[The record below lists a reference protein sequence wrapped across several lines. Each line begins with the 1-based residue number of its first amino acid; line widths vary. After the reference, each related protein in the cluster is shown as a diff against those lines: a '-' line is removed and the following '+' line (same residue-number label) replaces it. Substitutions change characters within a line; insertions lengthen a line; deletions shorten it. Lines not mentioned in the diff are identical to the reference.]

1 MTTDRAAGGAQD
13 YRPAAS
19 SDYPP
24 TGAFDPGTAS
34 AQADSRSL
42 GQIASD
48 LLENA
53 STLIRQEAELAKA
66 EVRQSASRAGKGAGL
81 LGGAGVAGHFA
92 LLFFSLALWWA
103 LAVLIGSAAQ
113 PALGWSGLIVGAVYG
128 IAAIILMTSGRG
140 ELKRVRGLPRTADT
154 ISKIPN
160 AVKGNEEMNR

>member
-1 MTTDRAAGGAQD
+1 MTTDRAAGDTQHYRPPGTTGDAPVTAYDSGTD
-13 YRPAAS
+13 YRDA
-19 SDYPP
+19 
-24 TGAFDPGTAS
+24 DP
-34 AQADSRSL
+34 RSL

-48 LLENA
+48 LLDNA

-66 EVRQSASRAGKGAGL
+66 EVRQTASRAGKGAGL
-81 LGGAGVAGHFA
+81 LGGAGAAGLFA

-103 LAVLIGSAAQ
+103 LAVLIGTATQ
-113 PALGWSGLIVGAVYG
+113 PALGWSGLIVGAVYA
-128 IAAIILMTSGRG
+128 IAAIVLMSSGRG